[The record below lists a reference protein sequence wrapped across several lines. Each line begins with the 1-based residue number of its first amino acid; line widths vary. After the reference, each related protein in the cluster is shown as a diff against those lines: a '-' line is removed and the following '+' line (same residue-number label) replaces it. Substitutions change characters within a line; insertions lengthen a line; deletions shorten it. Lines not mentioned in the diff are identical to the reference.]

1 MIKKE
6 RSLCYET
13 FAIKQGYTPMASSSM
28 SKTGMLLWV
37 GDTMPF
43 LEKSDDIK
51 LF

>member
-1 MIKKE
+1 MK
-6 RSLCYET
+6 L

-43 LEKSDDIK
+43 FRKK
-51 LF
+51 